1 MDQKLMQTIARLRRS
16 QPLNQD
22 TQALC
27 GAYEKLWREYQKL
40 ARADHIEVIQKVEC
54 PKCEEN
60 RRQVRE
66 RVARFRQ
73 RQLRVKELQE

>member
-16 QPLNQD
+16 QSMNRD
-22 TQALC
+22 TQEVCHALEELLKSRTVDC
-27 GAYEKLWREYQKL
+27 PTCE
-40 ARADHIEVIQKVEC
+40 ARK
-54 PKCEEN
+54 
-60 RRQVRE
+60 RQTRE

>member
-1 MDQKLMQTIARLRRS
+1 MQDIASLRRD
-16 QPLNQD
+16 QGRNPKTMRVLD
-22 TQALC
+22 AF
-27 GAYEKLWREYQKL
+27 EHLWSEYQKL
-40 ARADHIEVIQKVEC
+40 ARADHIEIVQKTEC

-73 RQLRVKELQE
+73 RTSHKPTQ